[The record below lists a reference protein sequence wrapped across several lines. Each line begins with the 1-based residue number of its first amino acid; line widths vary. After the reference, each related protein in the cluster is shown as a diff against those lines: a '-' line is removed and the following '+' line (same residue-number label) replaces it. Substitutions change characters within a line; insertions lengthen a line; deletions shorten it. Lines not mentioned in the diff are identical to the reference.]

1 MLLFVHAQTSLLS
14 GGRLPLP
21 LFSHRLVKDLLMMND
36 YGQVKQV
43 ISALERDFTVSSN
56 PNSRKGGLVGLAAT
70 AIALGRV
77 SIKSG
82 TSRRREGM
90 LLTFIASYPGG
101 WYHTCDTRGGVKK
114 T

>member
-101 WYHTCDTRGGVKK
+101 WYIHVTQELG
-114 T
+114 